1 MAEVTLRPET
11 EDDLLF
17 LLQVYASTR
26 SQEMA
31 MVPWTEEQK
40 NEFVR
45 SQFGFQRKH
54 YREHYH
60 DAQFDVILADGQAA
74 GRLCV
79 HRGPLEIRVVDIAL
93 LPEFRGQGIGGGLI
107 RELQTEAARSG
118 RPLTIHVERFNP
130 ALRLYERLGFRIAGE
145 QGPVY
150 LFMEYRG

>member
-1 MAEVTLRPET
+1 MGVVTLRPET
-11 EDDLLF
+11 EEDLPF
-17 LLQVYASTR
+17 LLEVYASTR
-26 SQEMA
+26 AQEME
-31 MVPWTEEQK
+31 MVPWTREQK
-40 NEFVR
+40 DEFVR

-54 YREHYH
+54 YREHYY
-60 DAQFDVILADGQAA
+60 DAQFDVILADGEPA

-79 HRGPLEIRVVDIAL
+79 HRAQKEIRIVDIAL
-93 LPEFRGQGIGGGLI
+93 LPEFRSKGVGSGLI
-107 RELQTEAARSG
+107 RELQTEAAESG